1 MNKMPAFASN
11 SVEDNERRLVALT
24 RCRREVILTMR
35 VALGTKRRELLART
49 IADLTK
55 VVFAA
60 GMASQF
66 FREFG
71 LTIRALVGIGLV
83 AGVSFALW
91 VQPEAKNDD

>member
-1 MNKMPAFASN
+1 MAAFASN
-11 SVEDNERRLVALT
+11 IVEVNERRLVVLT
-24 RCRREVILTMR
+24 GRRREDILTMR
-35 VALGTKRRELLART
+35 VVLGAKRRELLART

-71 LTIRALVGIGLV
+71 FTVRALVGIGLV

-91 VQPEAKNDD
+91 VQPEAINDD